1 MAGNSAARLG
11 GPLAGLAPGSR
22 VAGYLIEELAGVGG
36 MAAVFR
42 ARDVGLGRRV
52 ALKLLT
58 GDEAIRQRFAG
69 EALAAAAVDH
79 PNIIPVYAAG
89 EADGYQYIAM
99 RFVVGEDLHALI
111 RREGGLPAR
120 RAVAFI
126 SPVAS
131 ALDAAHEA
139 GLVHRDVKPANILVD
154 TRPGWPEHVYLS
166 DFGVARHLRSVG
178 SLTVP
183 GQFLGTPDYAAPE
196 QASGQPVDGRADQYA
211 LACVAYELLSGSVP
225 FRRDE
230 PMLVLYAHVSAT
242 PPKLTAARPD
252 LPAAADAVLER
263 ALDKLPERRYDS
275 CSDFADALREALGF
289 EPYDPRRSKPPPA
302 SSQVLAVPP
311 DPPQGV
317 PTKTLTLPEPAPPRF
332 PARQAPVQQAPVQHA
347 PVPHAPEQSP
357 APPPSAGRTQAMPP
371 PTPAPR
377 PAPSAP
383 GAAGPSGTGSASGT
397 GAASGTGTAAGTW
410 TAVVTADRAYYDHV
424 RAADAA
430 DAAQISFPVYVA
442 ERRFRLGRST
452 VRIGR
457 RSRSLHIQPEIDL
470 AGPPTDPGVSRL
482 HAALIAAPD
491 GTWSVTDLGSTSGT
505 QVNGKD
511 VPPGAPVPLRP
522 GDQIHLGAWTLIT
535 IIRS

>member
-1 MAGNSAARLG
+1 VPAGDAAARLG

-22 VAGYLIEELAGVGG
+22 VAGYLIEELVGVGG

-42 ARDVGLGRRV
+42 ARDVGLGRLV

-58 GDEAIRQRFAG
+58 GDAAIRQRFAG

-99 RFVVGEDLHALI
+99 RFVVGEDLHALV
-111 RREGGLPAR
+111 RREGVQPAR
-120 RAVAFI
+120 RVAAFI

-139 GLVHRDVKPANILVD
+139 GLVHRDVKAANILVD
-154 TRPGWPEHVYLS
+154 ARPGWPEHVYLS
-166 DFGVARHLRSVG
+166 DFGVARHLRSIG

-211 LACVAYELLSGSVP
+211 LACVAYELLAGSVP
-225 FRRDE
+225 FKRDE
-230 PMLVLYAHVSAT
+230 PVLVLYAHVSAP
-242 PPKLTAARPD
+242 PPKPTAARPD
-252 LPAAADAVLER
+252 LPAAVDAVLAR
-263 ALDKLPERRYDS
+263 AMEKLPERRYDS
-275 CSDFADALREALGF
+275 CTDFADALREALGF
-289 EPYDPRRSKPPPA
+289 EPYDQQHPRRPPA
-302 SSQVLAVPP
+302 PGSASVVAP
-311 DPPQGV
+311 DTGQGV
-317 PTKTLTLPEPAPPRF
+317 PTRTLTIPEPAPPRF
-332 PARQAPVQQAPVQHA
+332 PAPQAPAVGPQPIA
-347 PVPHAPEQSP
+347 
-357 APPPSAGRTQAMPP
+357 P

-377 PAPSAP
+377 PAPSVP
-383 GAAGPSGTGSASGT
+383 GAPA
-397 GAASGTGTAAGTW
+397 AAGRW
-410 TAVVTADRAYYDHV
+410 TAVVTADRGYYDHV
-424 RAADAA
+424 RAADDA
-430 DAAQISFPVYVA
+430 DAGSISFPVYVG
-442 ERRFRLGRST
+442 ERRFRLDGGT

-482 HAALIAAPD
+482 HAALTAAAD
-491 GTWSVTDLGSTSGT
+491 GTWSVMDLGSPNGI

-511 VPPGAPVPLRP
+511 VPSGTPVPLRP
-522 GDQIHLGAWTLIT
+522 GDRIHLGAWTLIT
-535 IIRS
+535 IVDG